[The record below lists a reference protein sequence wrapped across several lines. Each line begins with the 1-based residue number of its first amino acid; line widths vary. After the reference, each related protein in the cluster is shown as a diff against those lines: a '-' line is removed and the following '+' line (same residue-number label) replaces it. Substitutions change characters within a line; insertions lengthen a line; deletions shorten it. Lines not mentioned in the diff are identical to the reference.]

1 MITALLFLLCCITVS
16 FCYRTHFVMVWDD
29 FHYNATFPK
38 NCFYYG
44 TVPTGTNLATHY
56 KSYLPLLQ
64 LFFYWG
70 FQAAVFPF
78 LFLFEVQE
86 SLAVSDS
93 DEDDFRDFHRDL
105 PWRLV
110 RRAART
116 KG

>member
-44 TVPTGTNLATHY
+44 TVPMGTNLATHY

-86 SLAVSDS
+86 SLCQS
-93 DEDDFRDFHRDL
+93 
-105 PWRLV
+105 
-110 RRAART
+110 
-116 KG
+116 